1 LTKEFTQTITFRLC
15 KALANKELATG
26 NGFLFR
32 FVMQIFHFITFFLK
46 NTKEPFTLQGYFL

>member
-1 LTKEFTQTITFRLC
+1 MITFRLR
-15 KALANKELATG
+15 KALENKELATG

>member
-15 KALANKELATG
+15 KALENKELATG

-32 FVMQIFHFITFFLK
+32 FVMQIFHFITFLMK
-46 NTKEPFTLQGYFL
+46 NPKEPFTLQGYFL